1 MKEYSCTRDKAAY
14 QTVEKLV
21 QNFKLAWAMELKQS
35 PYLLFCSFAV

>member
-1 MKEYSCTRDKAAY
+1 MYSCDKAAY

-35 PYLLFCSFAV
+35 PYLLF